1 MESAIPTFVITLR
14 EGVEAALVVG
24 IVMAYLRKMQRS
36 QLYPWVYA
44 GIAAGILIS
53 GLVGLVFN
61 LILQSTDQISP
72 IFKPLL
78 EGIFTLVAIAMLTWM
93 LIWMA
98 QQGKNMKGEVE
109 SSLNQTLNQ
118 DQGSGWG
125 IFSLILFAVLREGFE
140 IVIFI
145 SAKFQEGTL
154 PVLGAIA
161 GLITSI
167 AIGVGLF
174 KFGIKINIGL
184 FFKIMGVFLLL
195 ILSGL
200 VISSLGYFDTTFRL
214 LSQSNPSLCLQS
226 ESCILGGLVWN
237 LTEILPQRQFPGL
250 VLRALFGYTDHL
262 YLVQA
267 IAYLGFLL
275 ITGTLYFQSLSGQKI
290 FSKKSLTKI

>member
-1 MESAIPTFVITLR
+1 V
-14 EGVEAALVVG
+14 
-24 IVMAYLRKMQRS
+24 
-36 QLYPWVYA
+36 WVY
-44 GIAAGILIS
+44 L
-53 GLVGLVFN
+53 
-61 LILQSTDQISP
+61 
-72 IFKPLL
+72 
-78 EGIFTLVAIAMLTWM
+78 
-93 LIWMA
+93 
-98 QQGKNMKGEVE
+98 
-109 SSLNQTLNQ
+109 SL
-118 DQGSGWG
+118 GSK
-125 IFSLILFAVLREGFE
+125 S
-140 IVIFI
+140 
-145 SAKFQEGTL
+145 KFQEGTL

-167 AIGVGLF
+167 EIGVGLF

-200 VISSLGYFDTTFRL
+200 VISSLGYFDTTFQL